1 MNTPW
6 WAWAGVLGVILA
18 MLAID
23 LLAHRR
29 AHVIS
34 VREAAAWSAF
44 WLALGVGFGVLVW
57 SVYGG
62 EFGAQYFSGYVI
74 EKSLAVDNVFVWA
87 IIFSY
92 LAVPREYQHR
102 VLMLG
107 VISALVLRGAFI
119 AAGAVV
125 LQSFGFV
132 IYLFGAFLVLT
143 GIQMLRTRNEHYDV
157 ANSRILRAFRSR
169 VPHTDDYHGTKFVV
183 RQAGRWVATP
193 LLAVLLLIELT
204 DVVFAVDSIPAI
216 FAVTQ
221 EPFLVF
227 TANAFAILG
236 LRAMYFL
243 LADLIGRFIYLKI
256 GLAVVLVWVGVKMLL
271 LIVDVKVPTL
281 LSLGIVVAIIATSVI
296 ASLVRTRGG
305 SAPDELGALQSGD
318 EDPEGHADTDHEDRN
333 SADSDAPVSQAA
345 EEPLPVLST
354 GMQQRRRPEELRGQD
369 GHTRDDQRQGERP
382 GQDHQ

>member
-1 MNTPW
+1 MNAPL
-6 WAWAGVLGVILA
+6 WAWVGVLGLIIV
-18 MLAID
+18 MLAVD

-34 VREAAAWSAF
+34 VREAALWSTF
-44 WLALGVGFGVLVW
+44 WLAIGVGFGMLIW
-57 SVYGG
+57 RIYGG

-92 LAVPREYQHR
+92 LAVPREFQHR

-107 VISALVLRGAFI
+107 VVGALLLRGAFV

-132 IYLFGAFLVLT
+132 IYLFGAFLVVT
-143 GIQMLRTRNEHYDV
+143 GIQMLRKRNEHYDV
-157 ANSRILRAFRSR
+157 SNSRILRTFRRR

-193 LLAVLLLIELT
+193 LLAVLVLIELT
-204 DVVFAVDSIPAI
+204 DVVFAIDSIPAI

-227 TANAFAILG
+227 TANAFALLG
-236 LRAMYFL
+236 LRSMYFL
-243 LADLIGRFIYLKI
+243 LADLMGRFIYLKV
-256 GLAVVLVWVGVKMLL
+256 GLAVVLIWVGVKMLL
-271 LIVDVKVPTL
+271 LIGDVKIPTL
-281 LSLGIVVAIIATSVI
+281 ISLAVVIVIIASSVI
-296 ASLVRTRGG
+296 ASLLRTRG
-305 SAPDELGALQSGD
+305 APSEASSGAHAPQPRQEHPDGQRDPDD
-318 EDPEGHADTDHEDRN
+318 EDDDRRGQ
-333 SADSDAPVSQAA
+333 DSTVTQTTQS
-345 EEPLPVLST
+345 PLPVA
-354 GMQQRRRPEELRGQD
+354 PP
-369 GHTRDDQRQGERP
+369 QGE
-382 GQDHQ
+382 Q